1 MDVVSKSQVD
11 KAGKILRDANASG
24 QERQAAIATVA
35 SWRKLHATPL
45 IGINMLMRR
54 VLAKKSYKDAI
65 IAQRLK
71 RMPSIVE
78 KLFRYP
84 QMGASRMQDIG
95 GVRIIVDSIQDVRDL
110 NESLYDLK
118 RSRHQLQEP
127 AKDYIANPKADGYRS
142 LHRVFRYVGTNK
154 LFHGLHIELQIR
166 TRLQH
171 AWATAVET
179 LGLIEGTSFKTGYGD
194 KSFKRFFRLASALFS
209 LDEGQP
215 LVEACRN
222 YSAQELVREFNW
234 LDNELQATARLDNLT
249 VTTPR
254 LEKLDGAMEY
264 DFVVL
269 WLKKLSSTKAR
280 LFWQGFRK
288 DNDFMAESL
297 YKQLEQESA
306 NDPSVSVVLVSTRSV
321 LELKKAYP
329 NYYLDASLFLE
340 NIRRVCRKYA

>member
-1 MDVVSKSQVD
+1 M
-11 KAGKILRDANASG
+11 
-24 QERQAAIATVA
+24 
-35 SWRKLHATPL
+35 

-194 KSFKRFFRLASALFS
+194 ESFKRFFHLASALFS